1 MIRRILP
8 PTRFTIAFLLTLA
21 ALMGSLPSALAQ
33 SVGDYRSNGTG
44 NWGTLNTWQR
54 LNALPNTWATPT
66 ATQGYPGQ
74 YAGTGTVTIQNN
86 QNVTLNVSPANPIGA
101 IEIASGN
108 GNSYITVGAYTLNVT
123 GGIIINA
130 PTTNNINKYITVSS
144 GTLNC
149 ASVTMANTGATSR
162 DCYISITGTGSVN
175 VSGDITMNAS
185 DGRQNYILF
194 TGNGTLNAGGTIS
207 GGYITRTSGGHQTN
221 GPNTGT
227 VNYNGAGDQNIG
239 TYTYYNLT
247 VSNGGIKALQ
257 ANTTVSNSLTL
268 NSGVLDIG
276 NNNLTLNAA
285 SIVDGVP
292 FSNTNMIATSGTGFV
307 IRNANL
313 SLPVLYPIGSDGYYD
328 PVTIDAR
335 SGGTGGTISMRTAQS
350 GALGPKYVQRVWD
363 IQTSANRA
371 SLNLT
376 FNYESPEAGEAPTFI
391 KYRQAGAW
399 GDPTG
404 TSSFGSNSFTTTGNT
419 SITTPGT
426 HSFTAGTVGTYYS
439 YQTGNWNV
447 ADTWTRDPGGTH
459 LVDPAVPGNGD
470 VVVILDGR
478 TVTLTADVAT
488 TGLDITI
495 NPMGIIDMGGY
506 RFTQTIQSFRGLGT
520 LRLSS
525 TNFPTVTSNLFV
537 AAGGGTT
544 EYYNSSDF
552 NLPIAQTTYNNL
564 SINVPGG
571 ITATQMNNLTLNGDL
586 TVKTGTFRINDN
598 TSARRQ
604 LTVHGDVTVN
614 SGASLTVGT
623 GVTNSTTDPYGI
635 GGGTPPFLNYYDQHS
650 HRVVLYGDLTNNGT
664 VKFTNLDYPVYNAF
678 PSTSLGATTGFATV
692 YFMGATHN
700 TVTCNGT
707 TDFYNLVVDKGIDQS
722 YQLTVYS
729 TNYHYFRLF
738 GANTAGGFNAGA
750 NPNLRKALWI
760 RNGSLVL
767 QGLTIIPSLSE
778 GTCGDGATPNS
789 DFYIPANGALVLD
802 GPEVVVLSTADNYQE
817 VNLAYGVAALNDAA
831 MGITQGGCSSFSIL
845 GRLQVNDGY
854 FSTRESEGFI
864 TWDWASGQF
873 IINGGTVDAKQ
884 YRAAAAGG
892 SGGLA
897 SYTQTGGHLLLRGR
911 FQRTPTAY
919 GSIEDLKDFSI
930 STLNTIRATE
940 GSLGDA
946 VGSFNLNDASN
957 VFTMSGG
964 TITIYDVTGT
974 GGAQQKAFE
983 VVSSAGNIN
992 VSGGTLEIVPTTGTV
1007 LADPAYYYIESTAPV
1022 GNLTVNRV
1030 SGSSEVRLRTNPL
1043 TVLSHFTISAG
1054 DFNANNLDVTIGGN
1068 FFIAATTSYT
1078 SGNNRTIFNGGGTQ
1092 TITNNTGLILNFH
1105 KFIVNKPD
1113 MAQLRYNS
1121 LPAIN
1126 INDSLRILS
1135 GTFLNYVRSVNCY
1148 GHVENNG
1155 INLNTSGYLVMNG
1168 DAAQTIS
1175 GKGVFTNLR
1184 LNKPAAGTADV
1195 TLKNDITVNGILNF
1209 AGHATG
1215 YKRLNL
1221 DEYNLL
1227 LGPNASVTGYS
1238 DNRFIYTLGQV
1249 GNGGVSKVYSV
1260 TSNSFTFPIGAPST
1274 RHAAPHYT
1282 PATISL
1288 SADPSAYGT
1297 VTVVPVGAV
1306 HFATDPQN
1314 RSLTYYWRVKTEGFD
1329 GIAPGSVSH
1338 SYTYSQDDVV
1348 AGGDV
1353 SEAGYVPARFDNSA
1367 LTWSRGTT
1375 ASIDPAT
1382 NVMDG
1387 PWLSGVDYI
1396 DGDFTA
1402 GDDDPTNPFGA
1413 PQTFYS
1419 RQSGRWGLT
1428 SSWSTTGHGGAPAS
1442 RVPGVA
1448 DIVIIGNDH
1457 AITLNTHLT
1466 DPNTDTRSCAN
1477 LRIEAGASLDIGY
1490 NPGCNFAVVSSHPN
1504 GNGLFRVACNRG
1516 PYLSSAVETFEFPSG
1531 DFTDF
1536 NKNLGTTDLYTTNDL
1551 PGTTFYLPNG
1561 TTSYGNLT
1569 ISPLG
1574 GSNII
1579 FANHDVLIYGTLT
1592 IKGQNADSWF
1602 LPTWNGNYPGGIPRI
1617 AKTITILGNMD
1628 IQGGSFGWYGGYGGG
1643 AQNLVVYGDIIV
1655 GQYSGINVWESN
1667 SSQSVAIGGSLMNY
1681 GNNQRNG
1688 VDCRSYVNFNAVPVT
1703 FFGDGDAVVYT
1714 ENDTDFT
1721 GGQGSS
1727 LYDQNNPPAPQRYSA
1742 TILGRV
1748 TVNKGNSQATT
1759 LTFTGGMVSTPDNNW
1774 LTLQN
1779 GTLSYQLS
1787 NPRRDFT
1794 VSTTTA
1800 LTIPGTAGLEVN
1812 LQGNSNGVSTL
1823 IANANSHVND
1833 LFLHGKLTV
1842 ANATVYVGPTSGTA
1856 NYNNDIEYGGGGL
1869 SEIDV
1874 QDGGTLV
1881 VNGQIR
1887 MSPSSTAGVLKYR
1900 QSGNSR
1906 VVINGQAANLTKAKL
1921 EVYNPGSVFEMTGS
1935 SSLYILRGGGGS
1947 TYGDLYIRPETSNVS
1962 GSSTI
1967 EFTKTSPMGASANVT
1982 PAQSYVLDA
1991 TVSLNNLTITGFTTG
2006 TVANR
2011 YATVTLL
2018 ISPLQLNG
2026 DLTISN
2032 AYSTFDANSAYN
2044 VNVSLKGDFVNNGT
2058 YNYYNNL
2065 TTFNGN
2071 TQRLE
2076 GTAVTNFYNLTVN
2089 PITSLTL
2096 IRNITV
2102 DNDLT
2107 LSSGQLLNGTYTINL
2122 KRHLVNNANYDGD
2135 VATGGVVLNGTVLQ
2149 EISGTGTFGRLEL
2162 DNSLGARINNSIT
2175 LQRNIRLTN
2184 GIFSLNKY
2192 LMTMGVNSNIEGSSF
2207 GASKMFT
2214 TDGVFS
2220 NVGIRKHFAVYSG
2233 AAQTFTYPM
2242 GTSGKYT
2249 PAVLTYTN
2257 IGNVGYVRINN
2268 INSHHPSA
2276 YDPANVLDYYWEL
2289 ESYGISG
2296 FDGNVVF
2303 NYKDADVRVTGG
2315 NTEADY
2321 IAAAV
2326 MIPGNSWAKYG
2337 TGDVD
2342 EDNNTIIFRYSGS
2355 NNLSGEY
2362 TAGIDVALP
2371 DNVPEFTNIA
2381 TGSWN
2386 DISNWEQTGGD
2397 PYTLTGPPNGFIV
2410 TIRNG
2415 TTVTVSENYA
2425 RTYRTRI
2432 DGTLHFDPDYYGHS
2446 LGTVT
2451 GSGTLHLESGTFPAG
2466 RYSQFFDCSN
2476 NSVLEYGG
2484 NTDYTIIA
2492 DLYSSLPNLYFVGTG
2507 TRNVPNKDLTICRR
2521 LLIDGPTLNNASNR
2535 KLTIQGTFE
2544 RLSGSFISGSGAN
2557 AVVSFAGSAPQTIG
2571 GALGNF
2577 TGANAFNYFEINNPA
2592 GLTVN
2597 GSGAIEVKGNL
2608 LLTSGNITTSSNAT
2622 LTITNTAINCVTPA
2636 QGKATSFV
2644 DGPLT
2649 KRINHGDKFIFPIGK
2664 GSTLGHKLE
2673 ITATQ
2678 TSGAAALW
2686 TAEYFTPNPTFTDFT
2701 DPLTYV
2707 NAQEYWSV
2715 SAPVSSQAY
2724 VHLTWDPSSDLTPLM
2739 TENGVSDM
2747 RVAGWNTGTSSWEE
2761 ISSSASGDGSN
2772 GTVRTFS
2779 RVAIPAAG
2787 FGNFTTAC
2795 INITKPRARFSPSG
2809 PICGD
2814 VGIPLTFSGVD
2825 GTNLNFVLTYRKG
2838 GVLQP
2843 AVTVNSLPY
2852 TLPTDATGNTYQ
2864 LVSFTYNNPPHAA
2877 PVLTGV
2883 VDATI
2888 VTAYTVPTPANAG
2901 SDQSLCG
2908 ATSATLDGNNPI
2920 VGTGLWSIFSGDG
2933 GTVIQPTVNNSEF
2946 NGVNGNTYILTWT
2959 ISNGGCTS
2967 SDNVTISFP
2976 LMPVQPDHFVLY
2988 TDEVCQGDTEVRY
3001 SVVNDPSLTYT
3012 WGYDGEHVNISGTGN
3027 VVEVDFLG
3035 NATSGTISVF
3045 TTNDCGDSDPLEL
3058 YVTVFERPTATL
3070 SVISPHDAICDGD
3083 NTEIT
3088 VTLTGGTSPYSFE
3101 IFNGTD
3107 TETINGATSPY
3118 TFIPDAAYIPTWLGP
3133 GTNNTYTY
3141 SIPVVTSA
3149 NGCSNSGDN
3158 TVDVVVYKIPETGPQ
3173 YHIPNTHDM

>member
-1 MIRRILP
+1 MIRRNLLKPQAPFIPQNLYD
-8 PTRFTIAFLLTLA
+8 RVKAIGLTLVVFVLVFA
-21 ALMGSLPSALAQ
+21 GNGAWGQTRTASVSGNWNNTTTWGGQ
-33 SVGDYRSNGTG
+33 SV
-44 NWGTLNTWQR
+44 
-54 LNALPNTWATPT
+54 PT
-66 ATQGYPGQ
+66 AVNDVVINNGIN
-74 YAGTGTVTIQNN
+74 VTINI
-86 QNVTLNVSPANPIGA
+86 ANAECQSLTI
-101 IEIASGN
+101 N
-108 GNSYITVGAYTLNVT
+108 GGGSNTYVTVGANSLTV
-123 GGIIINA
+123 GGAITINA
-130 PTTNNINKYITVSS
+130 ATSNNVNKYITVSS

-149 ASVTMANTGATSR
+149 ASITMAATGTNTR

-175 VSGDITMNAS
+175 VSGDITMNATQEQ
-185 DGRQNYILF
+185 RNYILF
-194 TGNGTLNAGGTIS
+194 TGNGTLNVGGTIT
-207 GGYITRTSGGHQTN
+207 GGTITSTAGGGGT
-221 GPNTGT
+221 PTRGT
-227 VNYNGAGDQNIG
+227 VNYNGAGNQNIG

-247 VSNGGIKALQ
+247 VSNGGIKSLQ
-257 ANTTVSNSLTL
+257 GNTTVTNSLTL
-268 NSGVLDIG
+268 NSGILDIG

-285 SIVDGVP
+285 SIAAGAP

-307 IRNANL
+307 IQNANL
-313 SLPVLYPIGSDGYYD
+313 GLPVIYPIGSDGYYD
-328 PVTIDAR
+328 PVTVDAR
-335 SGGTGGTISMRTAQS
+335 NPITGTISMRTAQS

-371 SLNLT
+371 SLTLT
-376 FNYESPEAGEAPTFI
+376 FNYESTETSEAPTFI
-391 KYRQAGAW
+391 KYRQGAGAW

-419 SITTPGT
+419 SITTTGT

-459 LVDPAVPGNGD
+459 LVDPAVPGNDD

-488 TGLDITI
+488 TGLDITL

-506 RFTQTIQSFRGLGT
+506 QFTQPIQSLRGQGT

-537 AAGGGTT
+537 DAGGGTT
-544 EYYNSSDF
+544 EYYNGANF
-552 NLPIAQTTYNNL
+552 NLPNTQTTYNNL

-571 ITATQMNNLTLNGDL
+571 VIATQMNNLTLNGDL
-586 TVKTGTFRINDN
+586 TVKTGTYRINDN

-604 LTVHGDVTVN
+604 LTVYGDVTVN
-614 SGASLTVGT
+614 SGTSLTVGT
-623 GVTNSTTDPYGI
+623 GVTNGTTNPYSIAGGI
-635 GGGTPPFLNYYDQHS
+635 SPFLNYYDLHS
-650 HRVVLYGDLTNNGT
+650 HRVVIYGDLTNNGT
-664 VKFTNLDYPVYNAF
+664 VRFTNLTYPVYDQF
-678 PSTSLGATTGFATV
+678 PPTAPGATTGFATV
-692 YFMGATHN
+692 YFRGATHN
-700 TVTCNGT
+700 TVACNGT

-722 YQLTVYS
+722 YHLTVYS
-729 TNYHYFRLF
+729 SNYHYFRLF
-738 GANTAGGFNAGA
+738 GANTAGGFNPGP
-750 NPNLRKALWI
+750 NPELRKALWL
-760 RNGSLVL
+760 RNGSLIL

-778 GTCGDGATPNS
+778 GTCGDGASPNS
-789 DFYIPANGALVLD
+789 DYFVPANGALVLD
-802 GPEVVVLSTADNYQE
+802 GPEVVVLSTADNYRE
-817 VNLAYGVAALNDAA
+817 VNLAYGVAAPNDGA

-854 FSTRESEGFI
+854 FSTRESGGFI

-897 SYTQTGGHLLLRGR
+897 SYTQTGGTLLLRGR
-911 FQRTPTAY
+911 FQRIPTAY
-919 GSIEDLKDFSI
+919 SSTENLKDFSDA
-930 STLNTIRATE
+930 TLNTTRATE
-940 GSLGDA
+940 GSLGTG
-946 VGSFNLNDASN
+946 VGTFNLNDASN

-974 GGAQQKAFE
+974 DAGQQKAFE
-983 VVSSAGNIN
+983 VKASAGNIN
-992 VSGGTLEIVPTTGTV
+992 VSGGTVEIVPTSGTGTN
-1007 LADPAYYYIESTAPV
+1007 PGNYYIESTAPV

-1030 SGSSEVRLRTNPL
+1030 SGAAEVRLRTNPL
-1043 TVLSHFTISAG
+1043 TVLSNFSIDVG
-1054 DFNANNLDVTIGGN
+1054 DFHANNFNVTIGGN
-1068 FFIAATTSYT
+1068 FTIGASGTYT
-1078 SGNNRTIFNGGGTQ
+1078 SGTNRTVFNGAGTQ
-1092 TITNNTGLILNFH
+1092 TIINNTGTVLNFNRL
-1105 KFIVNKPD
+1105 IVSKPEGRE
-1113 MAQLRYNS
+1113 LRYNS
-1121 LPAIN
+1121 APQVDIA
-1126 INDSLRILS
+1126 DSLRILS
-1135 GTFLNYVRSVNCY
+1135 GTFRTYSRIINVY

-1155 INLNTSGYLVMNG
+1155 ISLTTSGYLVMNG

-1175 GKGVFTNLR
+1175 GNGVFTNLR

-1195 TLKNDITVNGILNF
+1195 TLKNDITVEGILNF

-1249 GNGGVSKVYSV
+1249 GNGSVSKVYSA
-1260 TSNSFTFPIGAPST
+1260 TSNSFTFPVGAPST

-1288 SADPSAYGT
+1288 SADPTTYGT
-1297 VTVVPVGAV
+1297 VTVVPVGSV

-1329 GIAPGSVSH
+1329 GVVPGSVSH

-1353 SEAGYVPARFDNSA
+1353 SEAGYVPARFDNST

-1375 ASIDPAT
+1375 ASINTTT

-1402 GDDDPTNPFGA
+1402 GDDTPTNPFGT

-1428 SSWSTTGHGGAPAS
+1428 SSWSTTGHGGAPAP
-1442 RVPGVA
+1442 RVPGPA
-1448 DIVIIGNDH
+1448 DIVIIGNGH
-1457 AITLNTHLT
+1457 AITLNTLPET
-1466 DPNTDTRSCAN
+1466 PNNDARSCAN

-1504 GNGLFRVACNRG
+1504 GNGLFRVACDRG
-1516 PYLSSAVETFEFPSG
+1516 PLLASTVRTFQFPSG

-1536 NKNLGTTDLYTTNDL
+1536 NKNLGTTDLYTTNPL
-1551 PGTTFYLPNG
+1551 AGTTFYLPNG
-1561 TTSYGNLT
+1561 TTSYGNLI
-1569 ISPLG
+1569 ISPFG

-1602 LPTWNGNYPGGIPRI
+1602 LPTWNINYPTAPAVRVS
-1617 AKTITILGNMD
+1617 KTITIMGNMD
-1628 IQGGSFGWYGGYGGG
+1628 IQGGSFGWYGGNGGG
-1643 AQNLVVYGDIIV
+1643 AQNVVVHGDIIV
-1655 GQYSGINVWESN
+1655 GEWAGINVWSRN
-1667 SSQSVAIGGSLMNY
+1667 QGQSLSIGGSLY
-1681 GNNQRNG
+1681 NNTRNAIEGG
-1688 VDCRSYVNFNAVPVT
+1688 VSCRSYVCLNAVDVT
-1703 FFGDGDAVVYT
+1703 FFGDNDAVVHTASGTDYAGGSGSGYGYT
-1714 ENDTDFT
+1714 D
-1721 GGQGSS
+1721 
-1727 LYDQNNPPAPQRYSA
+1727 PASPLHRSA
-1742 TILGRV
+1742 TIFSNV

-1759 LTFTGGMVSTPDNNW
+1759 LTFTGGTVSTPVDNW

-1779 GTLSYQLS
+1779 GTLSYQLT

-1812 LQGNSNGVSTL
+1812 LQGNSHGVSTL
-1823 IANANSHVND
+1823 IANANSNTND
-1833 LFLHGKLTV
+1833 LFLNGKLTV

-1906 VVINGQAANLTKAKL
+1906 VVINGHAANLTKAKL
-1921 EVYNPGSVFEMTGS
+1921 EIYNPGSVFEMTGTS
-1935 SSLYILRGGGGS
+1935 TLTIVRGGGT
-1947 TYGDLYIRPETSNVS
+1947 TYGDLYLRPETSNVS

-1967 EFTKTSPMGASANVT
+1967 QFTQSPPVGPVVDLT
-1982 PAQSYVLDA
+1982 QSYLLDA
-1991 TVSLNNLTITGFTTG
+1991 TVPLNNLTISGKTTG
-2006 TVANR
+2006 TNR
-2011 YATVTLL
+2011 NATVTLF

-2026 DLTISN
+2026 NLTISN
-2032 AYSTFDANSAYN
+2032 NRSFFDANSEYS
-2044 VNVSLKGDFVNNGT
+2044 VNLSLKGDFVNNGT

-2071 TQRLE
+2071 IQRLE

-2096 IRNITV
+2096 IRDITV

-2107 LSSGQLLNGTYTINL
+2107 LSSGQLLNDTYTINL
-2122 KRHLVNNANYDGD
+2122 KRHLINNANYNGD
-2135 VATGGVVLNGTVLQ
+2135 VATGGVVLNGTVQQ

-2162 DNSLGARINNSIT
+2162 DNALGARINNSIT

-2184 GIFSLNKY
+2184 GIFSLNKH
-2192 LMTMGVNSNIEGSSF
+2192 LMTMGVNSNIEGSGF
-2207 GASKMFT
+2207 GVTKMIT

-2220 NVGIRKHFAVYSG
+2220 NVGIRKHFSVYSG

-2276 YDPANVLDYYWEL
+2276 YDPDNVLDYYWEL
-2289 ESYGISG
+2289 ESYGISN

-2321 IAAAV
+2321 IAAAL
-2326 MIPGNSWAKYG
+2326 MIPGTSWAKYG
-2337 TGDVD
+2337 TDDVD
-2342 EDNNTIIFRYSGS
+2342 EDNNTIIFRYVGE

-2381 TGSWN
+2381 TGNWN
-2386 DISNWEQTGGD
+2386 EISNWQQTGGD

-2451 GSGTLHLESGTFPAG
+2451 GNGTLHLESGTFPAG

-2544 RLSGSFISGSGAN
+2544 RLAGSFISGSGAN

-2686 TAEYFTPNPTFTDFT
+2686 TAEYFTPNPTFADFT

-2707 NAQEYWSV
+2707 NAHEYWSV
-2715 SAPVSSQAY
+2715 SAPVGSQAY

-2747 RVAGWNTGTSSWEE
+2747 RVAGWNTGVSSWEE

-2787 FGNFTTAC
+2787 FGNFTTSC

-2814 VGIPLTFSGVD
+2814 AGIPLTFSGVD

-2864 LVSFTYNNPPHAA
+2864 LVSFTYNNPPHVA

-2967 SDNVTISFP
+2967 SDDVTISFP

-3012 WGYDGEHVNISGTGN
+3012 WGYDGEHVNITGTGN

-3035 NATSGTISVF
+3035 NATSGYISVF

-3088 VTLTGGTSPYSFE
+3088 VTLTGGTSPYSFD

-3107 TETINGATSPY
+3107 TETVTGATSPY
-3118 TFIPDAAYIPTWLGP
+3118 TFIPDAAYVPTWLGP
-3133 GTNNTYTY
+3133 GTSNTYTY

>member
-1 MIRRILP
+1 MIRRNLLKPQAPFIPQNLYD
-8 PTRFTIAFLLTLA
+8 RVKAIGLTLVVFVLVFA
-21 ALMGSLPSALAQ
+21 GNGAWGQTRTASVSGNWNNTTTWGGQ
-33 SVGDYRSNGTG
+33 SV
-44 NWGTLNTWQR
+44 
-54 LNALPNTWATPT
+54 PT
-66 ATQGYPGQ
+66 AVNDVVINDGIN
-74 YAGTGTVTIQNN
+74 VTINI
-86 QNVTLNVSPANPIGA
+86 ANAECQSLTI
-101 IEIASGN
+101 N
-108 GNSYITVGAYTLNVT
+108 GGGSNTYVTVGANSLTV
-123 GGIIINA
+123 GGAITINA
-130 PTTNNINKYITVSS
+130 ATSKNVNKYITVSS

-149 ASVTMANTGATSR
+149 ASITMAATSTNTR

-175 VSGDITMNAS
+175 VSGDITMNATQ
-185 DGRQNYILF
+185 GQRNYILF
-194 TGNGTLNAGGTIS
+194 TGNGTLNVGGTIT
-207 GGYITRTSGGHQTN
+207 GGTITSTAGGGGT
-221 GPNTGT
+221 PARGT
-227 VNYNGAGDQNIG
+227 VNYNGAGNQAMGN
-239 TYTYYNLT
+239 YTYYNLT
-247 VSNGGIKALQ
+247 VSNGGTKSLQ
-257 ANTTVSNSLTL
+257 GNTTVTNSLTL

-276 NNNLTLNAA
+276 NYNLTLNAA
-285 SIVDGVP
+285 SIVDGIP
-292 FSNTNMIATSGTGFV
+292 FSNTNMIVTSGTGFV

-313 SLPVLYPIGSDGYYD
+313 GLPVIYPIGSDGYYD
-328 PVTIDAR
+328 PVTVDAR
-335 SGGTGGTISMRTAQS
+335 NPITGTISMRTAQS

-363 IQTSANRA
+363 IQTSVNRA
-371 SLNLT
+371 TLTLT
-376 FNYESPEAGEAPTFI
+376 FNYESTEASEAPTFI
-391 KYRQAGAW
+391 KYRQGAGAW

-419 SITTPGT
+419 SITTAGT

-789 DFYIPANGALVLD
+789 NFYIPANGALVLD

-854 FSTRESEGFI
+854 FSTRESGGFI